1 MHKMANT
8 QKKIKK
14 LKMAIPKGRVLKDS
28 LDLLRKSGF
37 IEHPDGD
44 YDSRRLIFDYE
55 EDKVSLLIVKP
66 WDVPTFVEYGAADA
80 GISGKDVLLE
90 KPKNVY
96 EPLDLRIGECR
107 IVAAARGDLIKHNL
121 SPLEASVISSNSITL
136 DSIIKDDMH
145 SWDDIHITNMNDS
158 DKKLFFS
165 NIVLKIKDN
174 VKKLYHS
181 KANLRVATKY
191 VRIARDFF
199 NKKGVPN
206 VQIIKLYGN
215 VELAPLSGLCDF
227 IIDLVS
233 TGETLRQNN
242 LMPIEDVAVVTS
254 RLIVNRAS
262 LKINPGGIA
271 SLIDNLKR
279 QVEKNASV

>member
-1 MHKMANT
+1 MANT

-14 LKMAIPKGRVLKDS
+14 LKIAIPKGRVLKDS

-37 IEHPDGD
+37 IQHPDYD

-55 EDKVSLLIVKP
+55 EDDVSLLIVKP

-96 EPLDLRIGECR
+96 EPLDLRIGRCR
-107 IVAAARGDLIKHNL
+107 IVAAAGEDLIKHGL
-121 SPLEASVISSNSITL
+121 PSLAASVVAGNIFTGNSI
-136 DSIIKDDMH
+136 INDDIH
-145 SWDDIHITNMNDS
+145 NWDDIHITNMNDS

-165 NIVLKIKDN
+165 KIKDN

-215 VELAPLSGLCDF
+215 VELAPVAGLCDF
-227 IIDLVS
+227 IVDLVS

-242 LMPIEDVAVVTS
+242 LMPIEDVAVVSS

-262 LKINPGGIA
+262 LKINPEGIA

-279 QVEKNASV
+279 QVEKNADI